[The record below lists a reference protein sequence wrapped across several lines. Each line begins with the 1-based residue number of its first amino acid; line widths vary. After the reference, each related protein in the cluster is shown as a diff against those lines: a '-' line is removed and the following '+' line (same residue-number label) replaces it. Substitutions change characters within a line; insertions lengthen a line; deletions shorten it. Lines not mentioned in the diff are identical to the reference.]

1 MTFTLLTE
9 NEFETF
15 VHSQPK
21 TSFEQSLEMAKLRQS
36 RGYKIQFLGFKNG
49 TGEVTV
55 AALAY
60 SQKLFGGTKMEIYWG
75 PVYTSSSYL
84 ASFLK
89 ELKHYAK
96 QQNVL
101 ELAIIPNEVYQLFDN
116 NGEATS
122 QKNDELMSLYQTCG
136 YTHQGFQTGYD
147 GSQLFW
153 QYAKDLSH
161 LTPENLRKSY
171 TKKGIPLANKTASFG
186 IKLKKLEKSEL
197 HLFKDITS
205 ATSQRRNY
213 ADKSLEYYQLF
224 FDAFGDRAEFMLAT
238 INFVDYYSNLD
249 KEQQK
254 LAQKIERLKADLD
267 VNPASVKKQNQLREF
282 TDQFNTFTTRK
293 EEAQELINQYGE
305 QDTPLAASLFIY
317 TPQEAV
323 YLYSGSYTE
332 FNRFYAPVALQ
343 EHVMQ
348 TAISKEIPF
357 YNLLGITGQ
366 FDGSDGVLRFKQNFN
381 GYIIR
386 KMGTFLYHP
395 FPIKYRLIQVM
406 KKILGRR

>member
-9 NEFETF
+9 HEFETF

-36 RGYKIQFLGFKNG
+36 RGYNVQFLGLKNG

-60 SQKLFGGTKMEIYWG
+60 SQKLFGGIKMEIYWG

-84 ASFLK
+84 VTFLK

-122 QKNDELMSLYQTCG
+122 QKNDELLSLYQTCG
-136 YTHQGFQTGYD
+136 FSHQGFQIGYD

-153 QYAKDLSH
+153 QYVKDLSD

-171 TKKGIPLANKTASFG
+171 TKKGTPLANKTASFG
-186 IKLKKLEKSEL
+186 IKLKKLEREQL
-197 HLFKDITS
+197 HLFKGITS
-205 ATSQRRNY
+205 TTSQRRNY

-238 INFVDYYSNLD
+238 INFQDYYSNLD

-254 LAQKIERLKADLD
+254 LVQKIERLKVDLE

-293 EEAQELINQYGE
+293 EEAQEFINQYGT
-305 QDTPLAASLFIY
+305 QDTPLAASLFVY

-348 TAISKEIPF
+348 TAISKEISF

-395 FPIKYRLIQVM
+395 SPVKYRVIQVV